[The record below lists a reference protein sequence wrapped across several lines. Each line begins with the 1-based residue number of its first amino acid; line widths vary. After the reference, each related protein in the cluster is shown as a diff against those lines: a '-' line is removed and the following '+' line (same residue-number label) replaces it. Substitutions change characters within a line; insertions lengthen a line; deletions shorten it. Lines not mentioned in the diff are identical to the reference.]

1 MFDFSLFAAAICTYT
16 LWVVIRVDKKLD
28 ALGQLNALI
37 LTHLSK
43 RYTAEEYPDEELEQ
57 AVNDWES
64 WDSE

>member
-1 MFDFSLFAAAICTYT
+1 MFDFSLFAAAISTYT